1 MASST
6 EGLPDTRDGS
16 GTGAGR
22 DGGAV
27 EGIAAEPVSRW
38 FAEHV
43 PEAEAPLDFS
53 LIAGGRSNLTYQVTD
68 ARGARFALRRPPLSH
83 VLPTAHDM
91 SREYRVITALGPTE
105 VPVPQTLGLCTDPEV
120 NGAPFYVMEF
130 VDGYILRD
138 AGDTEAALD
147 EAGRARA
154 GRSLAYTLAGLHG
167 VDVDAVGLADF
178 AKREGYIERQ
188 LRRWY
193 EQFRNSH
200 VDGVDTGTVVSEVHD
215 RLAADIPPQQS
226 SSVVHGDF
234 RLDNT
239 VLDEDGTVKAVLDW
253 EICTLGDPLAD
264 LGLLMVYWTEPG
276 DEAALIGV
284 TPTTLPGFPTR
295 AEMCGFYA
303 ERSSLDL
310 SRLDFY
316 VAFGYWKLAC
326 ILQGVYARYVGGA
339 AAGDRSSV
347 DGFAHSVVTLAESA
361 LTRLG
366 AS

>member
-1 MASST
+1 MASTT
-6 EGLPDTRDGS
+6 EGRP
-16 GTGAGR
+16 GTGAGPGDR
-22 DGGAV
+22 AV
-27 EGIAAEPVSRW
+27 EGIDAEPVQAWLAR
-38 FAEHV
+38 HV
-43 PEAEAPLDFS
+43 AQAKPPFDFE

-68 ARGARFALRRPPLSH
+68 SSGTRFALRRPPLSH

-91 SREYRVITALGPTE
+91 TREYRVITALGPTP
-105 VPVPQTLGLCTDPEV
+105 VPVPQTLGLCADPEV

-147 EAGRARA
+147 EAGRRRA
-154 GRSLAYTLAGLHG
+154 GRSLAHTLATLHS
-167 VDVDAVGLADF
+167 VDVDAVGLSDF
-178 AKREGYIERQ
+178 AKRDGYIERQ

-193 EQFRNSH
+193 EQFRNSQ
-200 VDGVDTGTVVSEVHD
+200 VDGVDTGTIVGEVHD
-215 RLAADIPPQQS
+215 RLAAGIPPQQS
-226 SSVVHGDF
+226 STVVHGDF

-239 VLDEDGTVKAVLDW
+239 VLDDEGTVKAVLDW

-284 TPTTLPGFPTR
+284 TPTTLAGFPTR
-295 AEMCGFYA
+295 AEMCAFYA
-303 ERSSLDL
+303 ERSALDL

-326 ILQGVYARYVGGA
+326 ILQGVYARY
-339 AAGDRSSV
+339 AAGATAGDAGPV
-347 DGFAHSVVTLAESA
+347 DSFPAHVVTLAENA
-361 LTRLG
+361 RDLLATLT
-366 AS
+366 

>member
-1 MASST
+1 VASST
-6 EGLPDTRDGS
+6 EGLPSAQGRA
-16 GTGAGR
+16 GAGAGP

-27 EGIAAEPVSRW
+27 EGVDAEPVERW

-43 PEAEAPLDFS
+43 PQAKAPLDFS

-68 ARGARFALRRPPLSH
+68 VSGARFALRRPPLSH

-91 SREYRVITALGPTE
+91 SREYRVITALGPTA
-105 VPVPQTLGLCTDPEV
+105 VPVPHTLGLCVDPEV

-138 AGDTEAALD
+138 AGETEAALD
-147 EAGRARA
+147 EDGRARA
-154 GRSLAYTLAGLHG
+154 GRSLASTLATLHG
-167 VDVDAVGLADF
+167 VDVDAVGLSDF
-178 AKREGYIERQ
+178 AKRQGYIERQ

-200 VDGVDTGTVVSEVHD
+200 VEGVDTGTVVGEVHD

-226 SSVVHGDF
+226 SSIVHGDF

-276 DEAALIGV
+276 DQAALLGV
-284 TPTTLPGFPTR
+284 TSTTLPGFPTR
-295 AEMCGFYA
+295 AEMCAVYA
-303 ERSSLDL
+303 ERSTLNL

-347 DGFAHSVVTLAESA
+347 DGFAQSVVMLAESA
-361 LTRLG
+361 LARLG

>member
-6 EGLPDTRDGS
+6 EGRSGGGS
-16 GTGAGR
+16 GPRAEAGPGAA
-22 DGGAV
+22 AV
-27 EGIAAEPVSRW
+27 EGINAEPVQHW

-43 PEAEAPLDFS
+43 AEAKPPLDFS

-68 ARGARFALRRPPLSH
+68 ANRVRFALRRPPLSH

-91 SREYRVITALGPTE
+91 GREYRVITALGPTT
-105 VPVPQTLGLCTDPEV
+105 VPVPHTVGLCVDPEV

-138 AGDTEAALD
+138 AAATEAALD
-147 EAGRARA
+147 ERGRARA
-154 GRSLAYTLAGLHG
+154 GRSLAHTLATLHG
-167 VDVDAVGLADF
+167 VDVDAVGLSDF
-178 AKREGYIERQ
+178 AKRQGYIERQ

-193 EQFRNSH
+193 EQFRNSQ
-200 VDGVDTGTVVSEVHD
+200 VDGVDTGTVVGEVHD
-215 RLAADIPPQQS
+215 RLAADIPEQQAS
-226 SSVVHGDF
+226 TIVHGDF

-239 VLDEDGTVKAVLDW
+239 VLDDDGTVKAVLDW

-276 DEAALIGV
+276 DEAALLGV
-284 TPTTLPGFPTR
+284 TSTSLSGFPSR
-295 AEMCGFYA
+295 SEMCAFYA
-303 ERSSLDL
+303 ERSALDL

-339 AAGDRSSV
+339 AAGDRTSV

-361 LTRLG
+361 LGRLG